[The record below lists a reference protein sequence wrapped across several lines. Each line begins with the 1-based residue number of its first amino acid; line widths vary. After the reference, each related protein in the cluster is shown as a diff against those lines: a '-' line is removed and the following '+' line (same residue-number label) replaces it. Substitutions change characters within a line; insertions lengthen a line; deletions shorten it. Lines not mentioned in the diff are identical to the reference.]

1 MLLANNARY
10 TVDGAVRGPLGHG
23 GQLSRLLVTTG
34 DHHHLDHLDHLDHG
48 YDENDDKDDNDWN
61 DNDSGNCFNSFSM
74 TGVLKSSL
82 SLMKFRL

>member
-34 DHHHLDHLDHLDHG
+34 DHHHLDHLDHG

-74 TGVLKSSL
+74 TGVLKSSQ
-82 SLMKFRL
+82 